1 LVQITIEYMI
11 MIPILIMQIF
21 LFPLTAGWIMNT
33 WVDSR
38 QTLALQ
44 ETASHLGSSIQQV
57 YSALNHES
65 ISAGTVTNRLE
76 VPPFIEGYA
85 YTGNAT
91 LRTALDPELN
101 SSKILDITLRLMGGR
116 IESTTSVTLGQNV
129 EWQPS
134 TFMSNSTDA
143 SIKAEKYLNGTE
155 SVIRLSFGGAE

>member
-1 LVQITIEYMI
+1 LPQITIEYMI
-11 MIPILIMQIF
+11 MIPILILQIF

-44 ETASHLGSSIQQV
+44 ETASHLGSSVHQV

-91 LRTALDPELN
+91 LRALDSVPN
-101 SSKILDITLRLMGGR
+101 SSQVLDITLKFMGGH
-116 IESTTSVTLGQNV
+116 ISSTTAVTLGSNV
-129 EWQPS
+129 EWDQNS
-134 TFMSNSTDA
+134 EFMSNSTNA
-143 SIKAEKYLNGTE
+143 SLIAEKLWNGT
-155 SVIRLSFGGAE
+155 ILLSFGGDE

>member
-1 LVQITIEYMI
+1 MVQITIEYMI

-91 LRTALDPELN
+91 LRALDPAPN
-101 SSKILDITLRLMGGR
+101 SSQVLDITLRFMGGR

-129 EWQPS
+129 VWQNS
-134 TFMSNSTDA
+134 TFMSNSTYA
-143 SIKAEKYLNGTE
+143 SIIAEKQLNGT
-155 SVIRLSFGGAE
+155 IRLSFGGAE

>member
-11 MIPILIMQIF
+11 MIPILILQIF

-44 ETASHLGSSIQQV
+44 ETASHMGSSIHQV

-65 ISAGTVTNRLE
+65 ISAGTVTNSLE

-85 YTGNAT
+85 YRGNAS
-91 LRTALDPELN
+91 LRDPE
-101 SSKILDITLRLMGGR
+101 SDSKVLDITLRFIGGH

-129 EWQPS
+129 AWDQTSE
-134 TFMSNSTDA
+134 FMSNSTDA
-143 SIKAEKYLNGTE
+143 SLIAQKMSNGT
-155 SVIRLSFGGAE
+155 ILMYFGGAE

>member
-1 LVQITIEYMI
+1 MI

-76 VPPFIEGYA
+76 VPPFIEDYA

-91 LRTALDPELN
+91 LRALGPVSN
-101 SSKILDITLRLMGGR
+101 SSQVLDITLRFKGGH
-116 IESTTSVTLGQNV
+116 IEATTSVTLGQNV
-129 EWQPS
+129 VWQNS
-134 TFMSNSTDA
+134 TFVSNSTDA
-143 SIKAEKYLNGTE
+143 SLIATKMPNGTILLYFE
-155 SVIRLSFGGAE
+155 GDE

>member
-1 LVQITIEYMI
+1 LPQITIEYMI
-11 MIPILIMQIF
+11 MIPILILQIF

-44 ETASHLGSSIQQV
+44 EAASHLGSSVHQV

-91 LRTALDPELN
+91 LRDAAPN
-101 SSKILDITLRLMGGR
+101 SSQILDITLKFKGSH
-116 IESTTSVTLGQNV
+116 IEATTSVTLGSNV
-129 EWQPS
+129 QWDADS
-134 TFMSNSTDA
+134 AFMSNSTYA
-143 SIKAEKYLNGTE
+143 SLIAEKMANGT
-155 SVIRLSFGGAE
+155 ILMYFGGAE

>member
-11 MIPILIMQIF
+11 MIPILILQIF

-44 ETASHLGSSIQQV
+44 EAASHLGSSVHQV

-91 LRTALDPELN
+91 LRALDPAPN
-101 SSKILDITLRLMGGR
+101 SSQVLDITLRFMGSR
-116 IESTTSVTLGQNV
+116 IEATTSVTLGSNAAWDPNS
-129 EWQPS
+129 E
-134 TFMSNSTDA
+134 FMSNSTDA
-143 SIKAEKYLNGTE
+143 SLIAEKMSNGT
-155 SVIRLSFGGAE
+155 ILLSFGGAE

>member
-1 LVQITIEYMI
+1 LPQITIEYMI
-11 MIPILIMQIF
+11 MIPILILQIF
-21 LFPLTAGWIMNT
+21 LFPLTAGWIMTT

-44 ETASHLGSSIQQV
+44 EAASHLGSSVHQV

-91 LRTALDPELN
+91 LRALDPAAAN
-101 SSKILDITLRLMGGR
+101 SSQVLDITLRFKGSH
-116 IESTTSVTLGQNV
+116 IEATTSVTLGSNV
-129 EWQPS
+129 AWDQDS
-134 TFMSNSTDA
+134 AFMSNSTYA
-143 SIKAEKYLNGTE
+143 SLIAEKMVNGTILLYFE
-155 SVIRLSFGGAE
+155 GDE